1 MMLNFRPIAL
11 LLVLVCVTVCSLF
24 YLQRPFFLNFCLVD
38 EEIFSRKRC
47 QRAAGSNKEKR
58 EEEEEEEE
66 AKKGER
72 EIKARRETRERA
84 LFSTKL
90 LERERVRE
98 FVRRRAHTRNA
109 SKI

>member
-1 MMLNFRPIAL
+1 
-11 LLVLVCVTVCSLF
+11 
-24 YLQRPFFLNFCLVD
+24 VD

>member
-1 MMLNFRPIAL
+1 MMLNFRRSRL
-11 LLVLVCVTVCSLF
+11 GVGVCVLSFISNDL
-24 YLQRPFFLNFCLVD
+24 FFLNFCLVD

-58 EEEEEEEE
+58 EEEEEEE

-109 SKI
+109 AKFR

>member
-1 MMLNFRPIAL
+1 
-11 LLVLVCVTVCSLF
+11 
-24 YLQRPFFLNFCLVD
+24 VD

-58 EEEEEEEE
+58 EEEEEEE